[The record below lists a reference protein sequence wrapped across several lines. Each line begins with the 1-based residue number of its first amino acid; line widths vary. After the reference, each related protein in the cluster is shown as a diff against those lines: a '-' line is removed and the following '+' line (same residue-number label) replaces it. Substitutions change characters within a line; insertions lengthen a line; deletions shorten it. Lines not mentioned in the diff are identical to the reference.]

1 MFAIAATE
9 PWWWSGVSTLL
20 GVIIGAMVSVVMGI
34 VQNRYALKKMYH
46 EYFYSLNELLVKSII
61 DFLSACLD
69 LMNIYEKEKVRK
81 DIAREFNDL
90 GKLINQLGIEEIV
103 KRVENLETN
112 YPNNIFDMRTKN
124 RYMEEKYYLLV
135 LNFPYLESYARII
148 KEAVLNITV
157 SQINSKKYND
167 NIKDFAFGVEGLMH
181 AAKELRESYRKKDP
195 FFKKIISYF
204 TVNN

>member
-1 MFAIAATE
+1 MFTITATE

-34 VQNRYALKKMYH
+34 VQNRYALEKMHH

-69 LMNIYEKEKVRK
+69 LINIYEKEKVRK
-81 DIAREFNDL
+81 DITKEFNDL
-90 GKLINQLGIEEIV
+90 GKLISQLGIEEIV
-103 KRVENLETN
+103 KKVENLETN

-135 LNFPYLESYARII
+135 LNFPYLEAYAHVV
-148 KEAVLNITV
+148 KTAVLNITI
-157 SQINSKKYND
+157 SQINSKDYYD
-167 NIKDFAFGVEGLMH
+167 NIKNFALGVEGVMH
-181 AAKELRESYRKKDP
+181 AAKELKESYIKQDP
-195 FFKKIISYF
+195 FFKKKSF
-204 TVNN
+204 VF